1 MLELLEGEVYGNDL
15 SNWAIAALLTVV
27 GFAVALLVR
36 LILIR
41 RLPTPAEGD
50 EPHWSTVLHEVV
62 ARTATLFLL
71 IAAVYAG
78 SLFLDLPARVQ
89 NLISSAFT
97 IALFI
102 QLALWADRIAS
113 GILAWRLAPLQTKS
127 AMRNA
132 LSLIQFFVRVAVW
145 SIALLLLFE
154 NLGFDVT
161 ALVAGLGIGGIAI
174 ALAAQSVLGDL
185 FSSLAIVLDRPF
197 EVGDF
202 IVFGDQ
208 NGTVEKI
215 GIKTTRIRSLSGE
228 QIACSN
234 TDLMNSRV
242 HNFKR
247 MDERR
252 IVLVLGV
259 TYDTPASKLERI
271 PEMVKVIVEGQTQ
284 ARFDRSHFRGF
295 GDSALE
301 FETVYWVLSA
311 DYTVYMDV
319 QQAIN
324 FGIFRAFESE
334 NIEFAFPSR
343 TLYVPELKDAVRA
356 AVPAPQP
363 PSAEPGQAAP

>member
-1 MLELLEGEVYGNDL
+1 M
-15 SNWAIAALLTVV
+15 A
-27 GFAVALLVR
+27 
-36 LILIR
+36 
-41 RLPTPAEGD
+41 
-50 EPHWSTVLHEVV
+50 TVLHELVD
-62 ARTATLFLL
+62 RTSTLFLIITAL
-71 IAAVYAG
+71 YAG
-78 SLFLDLPARVQ
+78 SLFLELPDRLHS
-89 NLISSAFT
+89 LISSAFT

-113 GILAWRLAPLQTKS
+113 AVLTWRLAPLQAKS

-145 SIALLLLFE
+145 SLALLLLFE
-154 NLGFDVT
+154 NIGFDVT
-161 ALVAGLGIGGIAI
+161 ALVAGLGIGGIAV

-228 QIACSN
+228 QISCSN
-234 TDLMNSRV
+234 SDLVKSRI
-242 HNFKR
+242 HNFRR
-247 MDERR
+247 MAERR

-259 TYDTPASKLERI
+259 TYDTPADKLERI
-271 PEMVKVIVEGQTQ
+271 PGMVKQIVEAQSQ
-284 ARFDRSHFRGF
+284 ARFDRTHFRSF

-301 FETVYWVLSA
+301 FEVVYFVLSA

-324 FGIFRAFESE
+324 FCVLRTFEEQGIG
-334 NIEFAFPSR
+334 FAFP
-343 TLYVPELKDAVRA
+343 TTTFDVPGLAELASAIKASKDG
-356 AVPAPQP
+356 APHP
-363 PSAEPGQAAP
+363 TSSASS